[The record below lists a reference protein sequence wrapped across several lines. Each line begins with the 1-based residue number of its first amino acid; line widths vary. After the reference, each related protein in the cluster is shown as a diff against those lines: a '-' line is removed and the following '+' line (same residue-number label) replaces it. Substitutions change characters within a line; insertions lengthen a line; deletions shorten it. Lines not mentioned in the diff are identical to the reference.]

1 MKKTLVTLALMGLS
15 LIGCQSDN
23 KKYPVQGE
31 LIEDY
36 IQNQEGGWR
45 FYRVIVKTNNGIV
58 TYPIIGD
65 SVELTKLE
73 QNFQSRK
80 ETGTKGDMVGI
91 NPVTN
96 VFSLDE
102 IILTPNKIKKLKKE

>member
-1 MKKTLVTLALMGLS
+1 MRKILTTLALIGLTLS
-15 LIGCQSDN
+15 GCQNDN
-23 KKYPVQGE
+23 RKYPVQGE
-31 LIEDY
+31 LMEDY
-36 IQNQEGGWR
+36 IQDQGRGWK
-45 FYRVIVKTNNGIV
+45 FYRVIVKTNNGMV
-58 TYPIIGD
+58 TYPFIGD
-65 SVELTKLE
+65 LEELKRLE

-102 IILTPNKIKKLKKE
+102 IVLTPNKIKKLK